1 MQIKEKKE
9 MDDAFKKA
17 QKPWAKFLHKVNKSK
32 SDYHNACKSEKSAI
46 NMERNAS
53 GDSSVSE
60 DHVRANSIL
69 LLYLSFGTQN
79 RCSSSSISNLYKGW
93 VTFVNNNS
101 LMPMTLTLKRS
112 TYGTTKLATDLTSQ
126 FCN

>member
-1 MQIKEKKE
+1 

-79 RCSSSSISNLYKGW
+79 RCSSSISNLYKG

-112 TYGTTKLATDLTSQ
+112 TYGTTKLAHLPYLQ
-126 FCN
+126 RI